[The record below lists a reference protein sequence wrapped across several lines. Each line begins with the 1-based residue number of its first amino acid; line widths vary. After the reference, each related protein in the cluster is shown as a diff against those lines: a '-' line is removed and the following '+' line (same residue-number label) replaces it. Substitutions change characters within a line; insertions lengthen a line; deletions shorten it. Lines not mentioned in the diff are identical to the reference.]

1 MRKTMTDLLLSA
13 ALVPAVF
20 AAPAAATEP
29 GIPEPGSA
37 VMERPRPDGAS
48 LSHFKRSAIEA
59 ARDLL
64 DELSGKTVE
73 ERPAYIEEN
82 CNKIRFV
89 VMRVRWDVKNGRI
102 DPADQVLADLAGLR
116 IGPFTGEPEF
126 RRSDLG
132 RRPLPGPGAG
142 GAGVSRGAVLPSGG
156 SRSPGG
162 TGTPGG
168 TTLPDPLIEALVT
181 VGEEVEAGDNKRAEE
196 NLAVLRDAF
205 PRNPD
210 VHTAA
215 AEYFNEMQNFARA
228 SEAATEALK
237 LAPEHAD
244 AYKARALARSSMED
258 RKGAIEDIRKAMAA
272 DPQDESARIL
282 SALIE
287 SRRETSSLKALASL
301 EDIKRSFEGSGGSA
315 GPGGDDAVLPGTAPV
330 SGPGRA
336 AAAGAAGQASP
347 RESVKAAAYLK
358 TAASKTRLG
367 DYEAAARYATM
378 ALEKDPG
385 SDEARLER
393 ANANNFLG
401 RYDEAVRDTTRVLAG
416 DPGNVQAL
424 NMRAWALNRKG
435 LSREAEGDAGRAI
448 KLNPG
453 YADSWFNRA
462 LAYEKMGDY
471 KRMLEDF
478 RQAASLNSAYAS
490 RFRDAVAQYSG
501 QVGGFDPGPAAV
513 QAPEEDR
520 VPGPRRG
527 HKGRFA
533 MTLGFTLS
541 GGLLIAFGMLHVV
554 SGRRGQSAG
563 KETQPDILSP
573 SIFYEG
579 VTSGKYKIERKL
591 GEGGMGVVYEAVDQ
605 SLERPV
611 AIKRMNDEIK
621 LNESEKQRFLQ
632 EARTVA
638 LLHHPNIVE
647 IYTIFEED
655 DNIYLV
661 FEFIDGPTLDK
672 KLEKEVMLGTAA
684 VVEIFDQVCKALS
697 YAHSKNVVHRDLKL
711 GNIMI
716 NSEGD
721 VKVMDFG
728 LARSAK
734 ETLARAS
741 REVVGSPAYMAPEQ
755 ASGVSGRE
763 SDIYSLGVCVYEAL
777 TGTLPFPGPDFQ
789 EQKTKMRYHPVS
801 AVMAGIPKAFDPLLE
816 KALDPDPEKRFRSV
830 EEFREA
836 LLAVRS

>member
-13 ALVPAVF
+13 VLAASVL
-20 AAPAAATEP
+20 AAPAQAGP
-29 GIPEPGSA
+29 DPSIPEPGSL
-37 VMERPRPDGAS
+37 VTGRPRPDEVQFP
-48 LSHFKRSAIEA
+48 HFKKPAIEA
-59 ARDLL
+59 ARELL
-64 DELSGKTVE
+64 DELGGKTDE
-73 ERPAYIEEN
+73 ERASYIDEN
-82 CNKIRFV
+82 CNRIRFV
-89 VMRVRWDVKNGRI
+89 VMRVRQAVKDGRI
-102 DPADQVLADLAGLR
+102 DPADRVLADLAELR
-116 IGPFTGEPEF
+116 IGPFTGAPSF
-126 RRSDLG
+126 RRADLG

-142 GAGVSRGAVLPSGG
+142 GAGSPPAGG

-162 TGTPGG
+162 SGRSGADPG
-168 TTLPDPLIEALVT
+168 PAPLIEALVM
-181 VGEEVEAGDNKRAEE
+181 VGEEVESGDNKKAEDH
-196 NLAVLRDAF
+196 LAVLRDAF

-237 LAPEHAD
+237 LAPEHVD

-301 EDIKRSFEGSGGSA
+301 EDIKRSFDGSGGSA
-315 GPGGDDAVLPGTAPV
+315 VPGGDDAVLPGTAPA
-330 SGPGRA
+330 SGSGTA
-336 AAAGAAGQASP
+336 AAAGAAERASP
-347 RESVKAAAYLK
+347 RESAKAAAYLK

-367 DYEAAARYATM
+367 DYEAAARYATL
-378 ALEKDPG
+378 ALEKDPR

-478 RQAASLNSAYAS
+478 RQAASLNSAYTS

-501 QVGGFDPGPAAV
+501 QVSGFDPGPAAA

-520 VPGPRRG
+520 APGPRRG

-554 SGRRGQSAG
+554 SGRRGQAAG
-563 KETQPDILSP
+563 RETQPDILSP

-661 FEFIDGPTLDK
+661 FEYIDGPTLDK

-728 LARSAK
+728 LARSAR

-789 EQKTKMRYHPVS
+789 EQKNKMRYHPVS

-830 EEFREA
+830 DEFREA
-836 LLAVRS
+836 LLAVRG

>member
-1 MRKTMTDLLLSA
+1 MIKPVSTLLLSA
-13 ALVPAVF
+13 ALSASALLASAGDASDNPVVPV
-20 AAPAAATEP
+20 PSDT
-29 GIPEPGSA
+29 
-37 VMERPRPDGAS
+37 
-48 LSHFKRSAIEA
+48 LSHDRDAYPPKFRKPPLESAN
-59 ARDLL
+59 DLL
-64 DELSGKTVE
+64 RDMQGLSGDSISRYME
-73 ERPAYIEEN
+73 QN
-82 CNKIRFV
+82 CRKIGFIV
-89 VMRVRWDVKNGRI
+89 LRVRWAIRDGELNPSEPVI
-102 DPADQVLADLAGLR
+102 TQLANLGV
-116 IGPFTGEPEF
+116 GPFTGEVDF
-126 RRSDLG
+126 RRGDFG
-132 RRPLPGPGAG
+132 RRGRPQGGTEGGGDPGIKTDPGGPG
-142 GAGVSRGAVLPSGG
+142 SPGG
-156 SRSPGG
+156 SRRDPR
-162 TGTPGG
+162 TRR
-168 TTLPDPLIEALVT
+168 PDPLVESLVK
-181 VGEEVEAGDNKRAEE
+181 VGEDVAAGHNKQAEE
-196 NLAVLRDAF
+196 NISVLLDSF
-205 PRNPD
+205 PGNPD

-215 AEYFNEMQNFARA
+215 AEYFNEMHNFARA
-228 SEAATEALK
+228 ADAATAAIK
-237 LAPEHAD
+237 LAPDSPD

-287 SRRETSSLKALASL
+287 SRRETSSLKALSSL
-301 EDIKRSFEGSGGSA
+301 QEIKRGFEGGGPQQAGGSA
-315 GPGGDDAVLPGTAPV
+315 
-330 SGPGRA
+330 
-336 AAAGAAGQASP
+336 AAGVAGLEIGTSASP
-347 RESVKAAAYLK
+347 QVPPQEAAKSSAYLK
-358 TAASKTRLG
+358 TAVSKTRLG
-367 DYEAAARYATM
+367 DYEAAARYATL
-378 ALEKDPG
+378 ALDRDPSSG
-385 SDEARLER
+385 EAYLER
-393 ANANNFLG
+393 ANAYNFIG
-401 RYDEAVRDTTRVLAG
+401 RYEDAVRDTTRVLER

-435 LSREAEGDAGRAI
+435 MFREAEGDADKAI

-478 RQAASLNSAYAS
+478 RQAASLNTAYAS

-501 QVGGFDPGPAAV
+501 RVQDFDPGPAAA
-513 QAPEEDR
+513 QPAADAPA
-520 VPGPRRG
+520 PRRG
-527 HKGRFA
+527 TTGRFA

-541 GGLLIAFGMLHVV
+541 GGLLIAFGMLHIV
-554 SGRRGQSAG
+554 SGRRGRQDG
-563 KETQPDILSP
+563 RDTQPDILSP
-573 SIFYEG
+573 SVFYEG

-591 GEGGMGVVYEAVDQ
+591 GSGGMGVVYAAVDQ

-621 LNESEKQRFLQ
+621 LNENEKQRFLQ

-661 FEFIDGPTLDK
+661 FEFIDGPTLDR
-672 KLEKEVMLGTAA
+672 KLEKEVMLGTAS

-728 LARSAK
+728 LARSAR

-755 ASGVSGRE
+755 AYGVSGKE
-763 SDIYSLGVCVYEAL
+763 SDVYSLGVCVYEAL

-789 EQKTKMRYHPVS
+789 EQKEKMRYHPVS
-801 AVMAGIPKAFDPLLE
+801 AVMAGIPAAFDALLE
-816 KALDPDPEKRFRSV
+816 KALDPDPDKRFRSV
-830 EEFREA
+830 EEFRAA
-836 LLAVRS
+836 LLAVRG

>member
-1 MRKTMTDLLLSA
+1 MRKPVIYLTLLAALSA
-13 ALVPAVF
+13 AVL
-20 AAPAAATEP
+20 PAAAGGQDAP
-29 GIPEPGSA
+29 AIPEPGSA
-37 VMERPRPDGAS
+37 VVTQQDRDS
-48 LSHFKRSAIEA
+48 LPPQVPFKRPPLEMAQSLLS
-59 ARDLL
+59 DL
-64 DELSGKTVE
+64 DGKTGDALSE
-73 ERPAYIEEN
+73 YIEDN
-82 CNKIRFV
+82 CRRIGFV
-89 VMRVRWDVKNGRI
+89 VLRVRKAIREGSLDAQ
-102 DPADQVLADLAGLR
+102 DPVLMRLSDLGV
-116 IGPFTGEPEF
+116 GPFTGELSF
-126 RRSDLG
+126 RREDLTRRTFPGVKPSGGAGDGGLDNKSDQG
-132 RRPLPGPGAG
+132 GPGA
-142 GAGVSRGAVLPSGG
+142 PGG
-156 SRSPGG
+156 SGSRRTGPGSRR
-162 TGTPGG
+162 
-168 TTLPDPLIEALVT
+168 PDPLVEALAR
-181 VGEEVEAGDNKRAEE
+181 VGEEVESGNNKQAEADISALQ
-196 NLAVLRDAF
+196 NVF

-228 SEAATEALK
+228 ADAATTAIK
-237 LAPEHAD
+237 LAPDSPD

-287 SRRETSSLKALASL
+287 SRRETSSLRSLASL
-301 EDIKRSFEGSGGSA
+301 QDIKRSFEGGAPSA
-315 GPGGDDAVLPGTAPV
+315 AEG
-330 SGPGRA
+330 A
-336 AAAGAAGQASP
+336 AAAGLSGLELKPAAAAQVPPQESAKAS
-347 RESVKAAAYLK
+347 AYLK

-378 ALEKDPG
+378 ALEKNPA
-385 SDEARLER
+385 SDEAYLER
-393 ANANNFLG
+393 ANAYNFLG
-401 RYDEAVRDTTRVLAG
+401 KYDDAVRDTTRVLDH

-435 LSREAEGDAGRAI
+435 MFREAEGDADKAI

-478 RQAASLNSAYAS
+478 RQAASLNTAYAS

-501 QVGGFDPGPAAV
+501 RVQDFDPGAAAV
-513 QAPEEDR
+513 QPE
-520 VPGPRRG
+520 PGAEPRPRRN
-527 HKGRFA
+527 KTGRFA

-541 GGLLIAFGMLHVV
+541 GGLLIAFGMLHVL
-554 SGRRGQSAG
+554 SGRRERPDGRD
-563 KETQPDILSP
+563 TQPDILSP

-621 LNESEKQRFLQ
+621 LNENEKQRFLQ

-672 KLEKEVMLGTAA
+672 KLEKEVMLGTAS

-755 ASGVSGRE
+755 AYGVSGKE
-763 SDIYSLGVCVYEAL
+763 SDIYSLGVCVYESL

-789 EQKTKMRYHPVS
+789 EQKEKMRYHPVS
-801 AVMAGIPKAFDPLLE
+801 AVMAGIPKAFDALLE
-816 KALDPDPEKRFRSV
+816 KAMDPDPDKRFRTV
-830 EEFREA
+830 EEFRAA
-836 LLAVRS
+836 LLAVRG

>member
-1 MRKTMTDLLLSA
+1 MRKPVIDILLSA
-13 ALVPAVF
+13 AL
-20 AAPAAATEP
+20 AAALTSAAAAGEQDNP
-29 GIPEPGSA
+29 VIPDPGSA
-37 VMERPRPDGAS
+37 VVSHHDRDSLPPQAPFKRPPLEMAQGLLSDMEGKTGDALADYIEANCRKIGFVVLRVRKAIRDGALDPQDPVITR
-48 LSHFKRSAIEA
+48 LSA
-59 ARDLL
+59 L
-64 DELSGKTVE
+64 GV
-73 ERPAYIEEN
+73 
-82 CNKIRFV
+82 
-89 VMRVRWDVKNGRI
+89 
-102 DPADQVLADLAGLR
+102 
-116 IGPFTGEPEF
+116 GPFTGDLSF
-126 RRSDLG
+126 RRDDLT
-132 RRPLPGPGAG
+132 RRTLPGSSTG
-142 GAGVSRGAVLPSGG
+142 GG
-156 SRSPGG
+156 SGDGLDNKSDQGGPGSPGG
-162 TGTPGG
+162 SGTARTGPGG
-168 TTLPDPLIEALVT
+168 KRPDPLVEALAM
-181 VGEEVEAGDNKRAEE
+181 VGEEVESGNTKQAESDIST
-196 NLAVLRDAF
+196 LQSVF

-228 SEAATEALK
+228 ADAATTAIQ
-237 LAPEHAD
+237 LAPDSPD

-287 SRRETSSLKALASL
+287 SRRETSSLKSLASL
-301 EDIKRSFEGSGGSA
+301 QDIKRSFEGGSPSA
-315 GPGGDDAVLPGTAPV
+315 IGGTAS
-330 SGPGRA
+330 SGVAGLELKPSA
-336 AAAGAAGQASP
+336 AAQVPPQESAKAS
-347 RESVKAAAYLK
+347 AYLK

-367 DYEAAARYATM
+367 DYEAAARYATL
-378 ALEKDPG
+378 ALDKNPA
-385 SDEARLER
+385 SDEAYLER
-393 ANANNFLG
+393 ANAYNFLG
-401 RYDEAVRDTTRVLAG
+401 KYDDAVRDTTSVLQR

-435 LSREAEGDAGRAI
+435 LFREAEGDANKAI
-448 KLNPG
+448 NLNPG

-478 RQAASLNSAYAS
+478 RQAASLNTAYAS

-501 QVGGFDPGPAAV
+501 RVQDFDPGEDAIQPERAAE
-513 QAPEEDR
+513 PR
-520 VPGPRRG
+520 PRRN
-527 HKGRFA
+527 KTGRFA

-541 GGLLIAFGMLHVV
+541 GGLLIAFGMLHIV
-554 SGRRGQSAG
+554 SGRRERPDGRD
-563 KETQPDILSP
+563 TQPDILSP

-621 LNESEKQRFLQ
+621 LNDNEKQRFLQ

-672 KLEKEVMLGTAA
+672 KLEKDVMLGTAS
-684 VVEIFDQVCKALS
+684 VVEIFDQVCKALA

-711 GNIMI
+711 GNIML

-728 LARSAK
+728 LAHSAK

-755 ASGVSGRE
+755 AYGVSGKD

-777 TGTLPFPGPDFQ
+777 TGTLPFPGPNFQ
-789 EQKTKMRYHPVS
+789 EQKEKMLYHPVS
-801 AVMAGIPKAFDPLLE
+801 SVMAGIPKAFDPLLE
-816 KALDPDPEKRFRSV
+816 KAMNPDPDKRFRTV

-836 LLAVRS
+836 LLAVRG

>member
-1 MRKTMTDLLLSA
+1 MRKRVTQIVLFA
-13 ALVPAVF
+13 ALAVGALRGV
-20 AAPAAATEP
+20 AAGEQDNAV
-29 GIPEPGSA
+29 IPDPGSA
-37 VMERPRPDGAS
+37 VVSRHEHDSITAPAPFKKPPLEAAQS
-48 LSHFKRSAIEA
+48 LLAELEGKTGDALSQYVDENRLKIVFVVRRVRSAIKDGE
-59 ARDLL
+59 L
-64 DELSGKTVE
+64 DPQDPVIVRLSGIGV
-73 ERPAYIEEN
+73 
-82 CNKIRFV
+82 
-89 VMRVRWDVKNGRI
+89 
-102 DPADQVLADLAGLR
+102 
-116 IGPFTGEPEF
+116 GPFTGELSFRLYDLTGRTGPGGGPRGGHPEGVLDNK
-126 RRSDLG
+126 SDPG
-132 RRPLPGPGAG
+132 GPGA
-142 GAGVSRGAVLPSGG
+142 PGG
-156 SRSPGG
+156 SGTARTGPGG
-162 TGTPGG
+162 QRH
-168 TTLPDPLIEALVT
+168 DPLIEALVM
-181 VGEEVEAGDNKRAEE
+181 VGEEVESGNTKQAEE
-196 NLAVLRDAF
+196 NISTLQSVF
-205 PRNPD
+205 PRDPD

-215 AEYFNEMQNFARA
+215 AEYFNEMENFARA
-228 SEAATEALK
+228 ADSATTAIT
-237 LAPEHAD
+237 LAPDSPD

-287 SRRETSSLKALASL
+287 SRRETSSLRSLASL
-301 EDIKRSFEGSGGSA
+301 QDIKRSFEGGAPSA
-315 GPGGDDAVLPGTAPV
+315 TGGTAAAGV
-330 SGPGRA
+330 AGLEFKSA
-336 AAAGAAGQASP
+336 AAAQVP
-347 RESVKAAAYLK
+347 PQESARAAAYLK

-378 ALEKDPG
+378 ALDRNPA
-385 SDEARLER
+385 SDEAHLER
-393 ANANNFLG
+393 ANAYNFLG
-401 RYDEAVRDTTRVLAG
+401 RYEDAVRDTTRVLDH

-435 LSREAEGDAGRAI
+435 MFREAEGDAGKAI

-478 RQAASLNSAYAS
+478 RQAASLNTAYAS

-501 QVGGFDPGPAAV
+501 RVQDFDSAGDTMQHGVPV
-513 QAPEEDR
+513 QS
-520 VPGPRRG
+520 VPVRN
-527 HKGRFA
+527 KTGRFA
-533 MTLGFTLS
+533 MTLGLTLS
-541 GGLLIAFGMLHVV
+541 GGLLIAFGMLHIV
-554 SGRRGQSAG
+554 SGRRERQDGRD
-563 KETQPDILSP
+563 TQPDILSP

-591 GEGGMGVVYEAVDQ
+591 GEGGMGVVYAAVDQ

-621 LNESEKQRFLQ
+621 LNENEKQRFLQ

-672 KLEKEVMLGTAA
+672 KLEKDVMLGTAS
-684 VVEIFDQVCKALS
+684 VVEIFDQVCKALA

-728 LARSAK
+728 LARSAR
-734 ETLARAS
+734 ETLARGS

-755 ASGVSGRE
+755 ACGVSGKE
-763 SDIYSLGVCVYEAL
+763 SDIYSLGVCVYESL

-789 EQKTKMRYHPVS
+789 EQKEKMRYHPVS
-801 AVMAGIPKAFDPLLE
+801 SVMAGIPRAFDPLLE
-816 KALDPDPEKRFRSV
+816 KAMDPDPDKRFRTI
-830 EEFREA
+830 EEFRAA
-836 LLAVRS
+836 LLAVRG

>member
-1 MRKTMTDLLLSA
+1 MRKPVIYMVLIA
-13 ALVPAVF
+13 AL
-20 AAPAAATEP
+20 AAGSPPAAGAGAQDAP
-29 GIPEPGSA
+29 VIPDPGS
-37 VMERPRPDGAS
+37 VVSRHDRDGSHPGHPFRKPPLEAAQALLEDLDGKTGES
-48 LSHFKRSAIEA
+48 LS
-59 ARDLL
+59 
-64 DELSGKTVE
+64 G
-73 ERPAYIEEN
+73 YIEEN
-82 CNKIRFV
+82 CRKVGFV
-89 VMRVRWDVKNGRI
+89 VLRVRRAIKDGEL
-102 DPADQVLADLAGLR
+102 DPRNPVILRLADLGV
-116 IGPFTGEPEF
+116 GPFTGELSFRREDLTRRTFPPARRHEGDVSDNKADLGGPGTPGASGP
-126 RRSDLG
+126 RRSDT
-132 RRPLPGPGAG
+132 
-142 GAGVSRGAVLPSGG
+142 RGK
-156 SRSPGG
+156 R
-162 TGTPGG
+162 
-168 TTLPDPLIEALVT
+168 PDPLVEALVM
-181 VGEEVEAGDNKRAEE
+181 VGEEVEAGNTRQAEE
-196 NLAVLRDAF
+196 NISALQDVF
-205 PRNPD
+205 PKNPD

-215 AEYFNEMQNFARA
+215 AEYFNEMENFARA
-228 SEAATEALK
+228 ADAASTAIQ
-237 LAPEHAD
+237 LAPDSPD

-301 EDIKRSFEGSGGSA
+301 QDIKRSFESGAPAAIG
-315 GPGGDDAVLPGTAPV
+315 GTAA
-330 SGPGRA
+330 S
-336 AAAGAAGQASP
+336 AAAGLELKPAAGARVPPQDSAKAS
-347 RESVKAAAYLK
+347 AYLK

-367 DYEAAARYATM
+367 DYAAAARYATM
-378 ALEKDPG
+378 ALEKNPV
-385 SDEARLER
+385 SDEAYLER
-393 ANANNFLG
+393 ANAYNFLG
-401 RYDEAVRDTTRVLAG
+401 KYDDAVRDTTSVLQH

-435 LSREAEGDAGRAI
+435 MFREAEGDADKAI

-478 RQAASLNSAYAS
+478 RQAASLNTAYAS

-501 QVGGFDPGPAAV
+501 RVQDFDPGEAAV
-513 QAPEEDR
+513 QPE
-520 VPGPRRG
+520 PGAGPLPARN
-527 HKGRFA
+527 KTGRFA

-541 GGLLIAFGMLHVV
+541 GGLLIAFGMLHIV
-554 SGRRGQSAG
+554 SGRRERPDGRD
-563 KETQPDILSP
+563 TQPDILSP

-621 LNESEKQRFLQ
+621 LNDNEKQRFLQ

-661 FEFIDGPTLDK
+661 FEYIDGPTLDR
-672 KLEKEVMLGTAA
+672 KLEKEVMLGTAS

-734 ETLARAS
+734 ETLARVT

-755 ASGVSGRE
+755 AYGVSGRE
-763 SDIYSLGVCVYEAL
+763 SDVYSLGVCVYESL

-789 EQKTKMRYHPVS
+789 EQKEKMRYHPVS
-801 AVMAGIPKAFDPLLE
+801 SVMAGIPRAFDPLLE
-816 KALDPDPEKRFRSV
+816 KAMDPDPEKRFRTV

-836 LLAVRS
+836 LLAVRG